1 MTNNLFEFG
10 DMYFLQLLGTA
21 MGTSAAC
28 MWATI
33 YFAVH
38 ESGTLLPQYHDNLLL
53 FCRFIDDMI
62 GIWIPSSNTTAWE
75 DFKSTTN
82 NFGILEWEFE
92 DLTLSCDFLDL
103 TITIEDG
110 IITTKTY
117 QKALN
122 LYQYL
127 MPSSNHNPRQIK
139 GIIYSLVRNYKRQN
153 THYSDYKE
161 MVTKLFDRHVAR
173 GWDRATMKQYILEAD
188 SKLSNLPRPTP
199 PPTATTP
206 LTNKERLFLH
216 FVYHRCDIPK
226 QQVRSIY
233 NNTCGEVFE
242 NLLDIKQLTVAYS
255 RSTNIRESVSKAKLH
270 QAPGREAS
278 KFYTG
283 ELP

>member
-1 MTNNLFEFG
+1 
-10 DMYFLQLLGTA
+10 
-21 MGTSAAC
+21 
-28 MWATI
+28 
-33 YFAVH
+33 
-38 ESGTLLPQYHDNLLL
+38 
-53 FCRFIDDMI
+53 
-62 GIWIPSSNTTAWE
+62 
-75 DFKSTTN
+75 
-82 NFGILEWEFE
+82 
-92 DLTLSCDFLDL
+92 
-103 TITIEDG
+103 
-110 IITTKTY
+110 
-117 QKALN
+117 
-122 LYQYL
+122 
-127 MPSSNHNPRQIK
+127 MPNSNHNPRQIK

-206 LTNKERLFLH
+206 LNNKERLFLH

-233 NNTCGEVFE
+233 NNTCSRVFE
-242 NLLDIKQLTVAYS
+242 DLLDIKQLTVAYS